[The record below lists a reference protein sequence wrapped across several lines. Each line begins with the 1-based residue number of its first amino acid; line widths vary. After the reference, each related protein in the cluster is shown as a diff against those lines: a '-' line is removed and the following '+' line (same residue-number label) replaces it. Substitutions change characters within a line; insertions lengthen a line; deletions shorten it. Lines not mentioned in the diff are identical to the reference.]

1 MVNIT
6 SSDPEWHLHRF
17 LKAAITSHKKINGS
31 AGHNETHEQ
40 GLTLAHI
47 FSRTGNEEADSVYNF
62 MGLTVILTFLLWLT
76 FYVWKNSLFC
86 RFGAYIP
93 IDRNLDVQQINKR
106 KVFMSTKNY
115 AVFKSMFMPL
125 VKELKMDYWCT
136 HTGVDGYMYLLF

>member
-6 SSDPEWHLHRF
+6 SSDPSWHLQRF

-62 MGLTVILTFLLWLT
+62 MGLTVILSLVLWLT

-93 IDRNLDVQQINKR
+93 IDRNLDV
-106 KVFMSTKNY
+106 
-115 AVFKSMFMPL
+115 
-125 VKELKMDYWCT
+125 
-136 HTGVDGYMYLLF
+136 